1 MNIYDMSRE
10 EIEERVINVLA
21 LFNKFNELEA
31 MAPEESAKFNA
42 KGKRNLRLFRET
54 DGYETF
60 LTPEALYI
68 ATKEQ
73 IAIQFMACITALA
86 TRLVRK
92 RYEEDASPNKAAWR
106 RCS

>member
-73 IAIQFMACITALA
+73 MAVQFMACITALT
-86 TRLVRK
+86 TRLVSK
-92 RYEEDASPNKAAWR
+92 RYEEAASPNTAT
-106 RCS
+106 